1 MKRALRLGLACAA
14 LVAACAVPAA
24 AQVPRPLFSTLV
36 IVLAPYLTWHDVT
49 PESTPGLWRMVE
61 QGAVASAAV
70 RAGSLDPSPD
80 ELRGAAV
87 LSAGSPVPAP
97 ADDGSKGS
105 ALGLLGGSIRAVE
118 GSTAAIGSPARTLD
132 EVIPPDRRP
141 ARIVAADDAGIV
153 DYDETGV
160 RVLKADPGTGDGL
173 ITDLDVFEVA
183 YREALDAVRQDAGA
197 PGLIVLEPGDAS
209 RAREAGS
216 TGSAWESA
224 RQASVATID
233 AVTRIA
239 LRSLPDD
246 AALIVVSTSQ
256 LASEGPAGFGPVIVY
271 GLGPGVLHSPATR
284 QDGVITLPDVS
295 ATVVSLLGLEVPD
308 TMTGSMLQVV
318 DAPQGA
324 ALRLETMIAEDTSAR
339 ALEAV
344 REPVWFG
351 LIAAAVALLAAGLGT
366 ALFAPGAAVGVRGRV
381 LALALV
387 ALCALPAGSLLARL
401 AGQPA
406 DADGAYRA
414 LLVATAVVALVA
426 LVKALRSGPASA
438 LAWLA
443 GGTALAIA
451 ADQVLGGSAAAG
463 GVFSYSMLFGTRF
476 YGLGNEAA
484 ALLVGGL
491 VTGVARRVDLF
502 GRTRA
507 GGYLWLGV
515 PAVVVAVL
523 PTLGANIG
531 VAAWGGA
538 AVLGAYLRAAGRR
551 LTFRRVALAVAGVI
565 ALVAIA
571 AALDTLGGSPSHL
584 GRALA
589 GGGLWDLVARKLAL
603 SWAILIATPVVVLLP
618 VAVGAIAYLLV
629 RPKGFLGAVL
639 HARPGL
645 AAALTGS
652 VAAAL
657 VAVLTEDSGVA
668 VSALVMLFPA
678 AALVVAALE
687 KRREPDEPE

>member
-14 LVAACAVPAA
+14 LVAVCAVPAA
-24 AQVPRPLFSTLV
+24 AQAPTPVFRTLV
-36 IVLAPYLTWHDVT
+36 VVLAPYLTWQDVS
-49 PESTPGLWRMVE
+49 PESTPGLWRMIE
-61 QGAVASAAV
+61 QGAVAGAAV
-70 RAGSLDPSPD
+70 RAGSLDPTPD
-80 ELRGAAV
+80 EVRGAAV

-97 ADDGSKGS
+97 ADDGSGGS
-105 ALGLLGGSIRAVE
+105 ALGLLGGAIRAV
-118 GSTAAIGSPARTLD
+118 GGYTAAIGSPTRTLD
-132 EVIPPDRRP
+132 EVTPPGRRP
-141 ARIVAADDAGIV
+141 ARIVAADTEGIV
-153 DYDETGV
+153 DYDETGA
-160 RVLKADPGTGDGL
+160 RVLKAAPGTEAGL
-173 ITDLDVFEVA
+173 VTDLDVVEVA
-183 YREALDAVRQDAGA
+183 YREALDVIRQDAGA
-197 PGLIVLEPGDAS
+197 PGLIVLDPGDAS
-209 RAREAGS
+209 RARDAGS

-224 RQASVATID
+224 RQAGVTTTD

-246 AALIVVSTSQ
+246 AVLVIISTSQ
-256 LASEGPAGFGPVIVY
+256 LAVDGPPGFGPAIVY

-284 QDGVITLPDVS
+284 RDGVIALPDIS

-308 TMTGSMLQVV
+308 TMTGSVLEVAGTV
-318 DAPQGA
+318 PDA
-324 ALRLETMIAEDTSAR
+324 ALRLETMVERDASAR

-351 LIAAAVALLAAGLGT
+351 LIAAAVALLAAGLGA
-366 ALFAPGAAVGVRGRV
+366 ALFAPGAAAGVLGRA
-381 LALALV
+381 LAFALV

-401 AGQPA
+401 AGQPT

-414 LLVATAVVALVA
+414 LLVATAVVALAA

-451 ADQVLGGSAAAG
+451 ADQILGGPAASG
-463 GVFSYSMLFGTRF
+463 GVFSYSLLFGARF

-491 VTGVARRVDLF
+491 LTGVARRVDLF

-507 GGYLWLGV
+507 SGYLWLGV

-523 PTLGANIG
+523 PALGANIG

-538 AVLGAYLRAAGRR
+538 AILGAYLRAAGTR
-551 LTFRRVALAVAGVI
+551 LTLRRLAVAVAGAV
-565 ALVAIA
+565 ALVALA
-571 AALDTLGGSPSHL
+571 AALDTMGGAPSHL
-584 GRALA
+584 GRVLS
-589 GGGLWDLVARKLAL
+589 GGGLWDLIARKLAL
-603 SWAILIATPVVVLLP
+603 SWGILNATPIVVLLP
-618 VAVGAIAYLLV
+618 VAVGAIAYLLA
-629 RPKGFLGAVL
+629 RPKGFVGSVL
-639 HARPGL
+639 STSAGL
-645 AAALTGS
+645 SAALTGS
-652 VAAAL
+652 VAAAF

-687 KRREPDEPE
+687 RRRGHNEFE